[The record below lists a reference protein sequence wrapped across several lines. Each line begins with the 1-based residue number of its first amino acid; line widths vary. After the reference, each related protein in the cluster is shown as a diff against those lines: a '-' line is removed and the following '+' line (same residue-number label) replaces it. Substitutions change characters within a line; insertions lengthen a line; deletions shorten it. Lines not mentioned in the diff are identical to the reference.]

1 MRLFKNLAYFVKLIM
16 KTITDII
23 PFMLMMLIIIA
34 AFAQYFYVVNNNV
47 KYIDPNSD
55 VVFFDEYVGNNGI
68 DVLISVYLMGAIGAF
83 NSGLFR
89 AGLEPDRHYAI
100 IMFLLATFIIQ
111 VVFMNMLIAIMGDT
125 FGQVSEASTESGI
138 REQVVLI
145 SDHAWLL
152 DLAKIFKGKK
162 YIIRV
167 RPSSS

>member
-68 DVLISVYLMGAIGAF
+68 DVLISVYLMGAIGTF

-111 VVFMNMLIAIMGDT
+111 VVFMNMLIAIMGET
-125 FGQVSEASTESGI
+125 FENV
-138 REQVVLI
+138 
-145 SDHAWLL
+145 
-152 DLAKIFKGKK
+152 
-162 YIIRV
+162 
-167 RPSSS
+167 